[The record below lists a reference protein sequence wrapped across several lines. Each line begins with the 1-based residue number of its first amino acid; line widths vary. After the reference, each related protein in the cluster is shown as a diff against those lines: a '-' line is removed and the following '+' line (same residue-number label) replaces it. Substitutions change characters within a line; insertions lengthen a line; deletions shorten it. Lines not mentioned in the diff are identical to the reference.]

1 MESNKKKLI
10 LSKPAD
16 MKKLAFAVAGGAIIA
31 TSLGSMIAYL
41 SKKKE
46 DQDVGVG
53 MFLGAIGGLAA
64 GILLAYEPERR
75 ARRRVV
81 VDQMFDDD
89 DVEIANRKI
98 DQVLNKPDENGA
110 KPTSHRKE
118 IEVDE
123 EASLEDFI

>member
-1 MESNKKKLI
+1 MKTNFDFGKFKNSKLT
-10 LSKPAD
+10 
-16 MKKLAFAVAGGAIIA
+16 FAVTGSALITA
-31 TSLGSMIAYL
+31 SVGSMIAYL
-41 SKKKE
+41 SRKKE

-53 MFLGAIGGLAA
+53 MFLGAVAGLTA

-81 VDQMFDDD
+81 VDQMFDEDD
-89 DVEIANRKI
+89 AEVANRRI
-98 DQVLNKPDENGA
+98 SEVLNKPEESGA
-110 KPTSHRKE
+110 KPKSHRRA